1 MSNHRDR
8 IRLIDLFCK
17 GFLWALSFDFILVK
31 RSEIYFSTLQVP
43 MDFLMIVLAAVSA
56 YFLRGLTI
64 FQPYVSR
71 IFNLNFDDYLR
82 FVLTVAPF
90 FIIILAAEGL
100 YRMRVTRRSWQ
111 EFYGVAKAI
120 TIGLIILM
128 VAVFLQREWF
138 SSRFVILVGWF
149 LAIVY
154 IVVARLIIQ
163 RIQRWLL
170 INRGVGV
177 HRILLIGTNQ
187 RMYALK
193 KLLAR
198 HPEYGYRVVDQ
209 IETASVTRIKEI
221 RAKKGI
227 DEIIVG
233 DPTLT
238 DDEQEKLFDYCQ
250 INNIS
255 YKYFPTTLQ
264 TPRFEMKIFN
274 GEPIIEFQHTP
285 LDGWGKVLKRGF
297 DIVAGFI
304 LTLFLS
310 PIMLVIALLIK
321 IEDPD
326 GPIIYTNERV
336 GENGERI
343 PVFKFRYMQW
353 KWCINKDNPNFEQAL
368 AYEKDLIAERSVRQ
382 GPLYKIKDDPRKTR
396 IGAFIERYSLD
407 ELPQFFNV
415 LRGEMSLVGPR
426 PHQKREVEKYNEY
439 HRRLLTIKPGITGM
453 AQVAGRSDLD
463 FEDEYRLDV
472 FYIENWSL
480 WLDIILCFKTAGALL
495 RRRKN

>member
-1 MSNHRDR
+1 M
-8 IRLIDLFCK
+8 
-17 GFLWALSFDFILVK
+17 IL
-31 RSEIYFSTLQVP
+31 
-43 MDFLMIVLAAVSA
+43 LAAVSA
-56 YFLRGLTI
+56 YFLRGLAI

-71 IFNLNFDDYLR
+71 VFNLALDDYIR
-82 FVLTVAPF
+82 FALTVAPF
-90 FIIILAAEGL
+90 FILILAFEGL
-100 YRMRVTRRSWQ
+100 YQMRTTRRSWR
-111 EFYGVAKAI
+111 EFYGVARGI

-128 VAVFLQREWF
+128 IAVFLQREWF
-138 SSRFVILVGWF
+138 SSRFVILVGWL
-149 LAIVY
+149 LAIFY
-154 IVVARLIIQ
+154 VVTARLIIQ
-163 RIQRWLL
+163 RIQKWLL
-170 INRGVGV
+170 VNRGIGV

-193 KLLAR
+193 QLLTR
-198 HPEYGYRVVDQ
+198 KKELGYKVVDQ
-209 IETASVTRIKEI
+209 IDTASVTRIKEI
-221 RAKKGI
+221 RERKGI
-227 DEIIVG
+227 DEIVIG

-250 INNIS
+250 INNIT

-297 DIVAGFI
+297 DIVAGFG
-304 LTLFLS
+304 LTLVFS
-310 PIMLVIALLIK
+310 PLMLIIALLIK
-321 IEDPD
+321 LEDPD
-326 GPIIYTNERV
+326 GPIIYTNERI
-336 GENGERI
+336 GENGEKI

-353 KWCINKDNPNFEQAL
+353 KWCINKANPNFERAL
-368 AYEKDLIAERSVRQ
+368 AYEKELIAERSLRE
-382 GPLYKIKDDPRKTR
+382 GPLYKIKDDPRKTKV
-396 IGAFIERYSLD
+396 GAFIERYSLD

-426 PHQKREVEKYNEY
+426 PHQKREVEKYSEY

-453 AQVAGRSDLD
+453 AQVSGRSDID

-480 WLDIILCFKTAGALL
+480 WLDIVICLKTAGALL